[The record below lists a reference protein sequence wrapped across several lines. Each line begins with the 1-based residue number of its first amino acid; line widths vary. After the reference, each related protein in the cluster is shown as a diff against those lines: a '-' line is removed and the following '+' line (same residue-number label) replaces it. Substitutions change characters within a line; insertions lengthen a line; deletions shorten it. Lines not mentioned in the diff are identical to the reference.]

1 MILNNHIRITFL
13 TILIVIV
20 MISMLSACGK
30 KGQVQPPQG
39 EKTDFPRKYPS
50 Y

>member
-1 MILNNHIRITFL
+1 MARIRLHSLVSAL
-13 TILIVIV
+13 TVLL
-20 MISMLSACGK
+20 MTLSLLSACGK
-30 KGQVQPPQG
+30 KGNLQPPEG